1 MGIEFNDES
10 SLVFKD
16 IFKQF
21 KNKSK
26 LVEDVDTYSKE
37 LTKK

>member
-1 MGIEFNDES
+1 MGIEFNDE
-10 SLVFKD
+10 FKG